1 MKDSKNKRITKF
13 GRYSVDLGLFIVFT
27 LYFQCVPHFHYIAF
41 PPLSLCSL
49 METEL
54 TSLCQSVLEDFNL
67 VLFYLP
73 PPTHGAAHH
82 SPSEE
87 EEEQQQQHADSS
99 CPVLPDT
106 LVFKMV
112 VTCLM
117 VVHSLKRGGQCQCD
131 VVCFAIFFSVNFF
144 RAVNKLLTILKSVIP
159 FHYHLQWA
167 CISRSSK
174 DWNNQQKRKK
184 KLARFTFIFV
194 ELCN

>member
-1 MKDSKNKRITKF
+1 MSKQRTCIIKPAHPTYITEPF
-13 GRYSVDLGLFIVFT
+13 QCYLDEFT
-27 LYFQCVPHFHYIAF
+27 LFVPVFFCPHVSS
-41 PPLSLCSL
+41 PPLSVCSL

-73 PPTHGAAHH
+73 PPTHGGAHH

-87 EEEQQQQHADSS
+87 EEEQQQHADSS

-117 VVHSLKRGGQCQCD
+117 VVHSLKRGGQ
-131 VVCFAIFFSVNFF
+131 
-144 RAVNKLLTILKSVIP
+144 
-159 FHYHLQWA
+159 
-167 CISRSSK
+167 
-174 DWNNQQKRKK
+174 
-184 KLARFTFIFV
+184 
-194 ELCN
+194 

>member
-1 MKDSKNKRITKF
+1 MISKSNIVWADVYTSPGRVFLPAELFKQTDLTTNIMYLQFMSKYKGHGKRAYHKTWSSSLYTWTPTVLFLEILI
-13 GRYSVDLGLFIVFT
+13 VLPCIFIVSFI
-27 LYFQCVPHFHYIAF
+27 LIKLP
-41 PPLSLCSL
+41 SLLCLTVCSL

-73 PPTHGAAHH
+73 PPTHGGAHH

-87 EEEQQQQHADSS
+87 EEEQHADSS

-117 VVHSLKRGGQCQCD
+117 VVHSLKRGG
-131 VVCFAIFFSVNFF
+131 
-144 RAVNKLLTILKSVIP
+144 
-159 FHYHLQWA
+159 
-167 CISRSSK
+167 
-174 DWNNQQKRKK
+174 
-184 KLARFTFIFV
+184 
-194 ELCN
+194 

>member
-1 MKDSKNKRITKF
+1 
-13 GRYSVDLGLFIVFT
+13 
-27 LYFQCVPHFHYIAF
+27 
-41 PPLSLCSL
+41 

-73 PPTHGAAHH
+73 PQTHTAALH

-87 EEEQQQQHADSS
+87 DEELQQQQQHPDAS

-117 VVHSLKRGGQCQCD
+117 VVHSLKRGGACQQNKGES
-131 VVCFAIFFSVNFF
+131 FAYFFFF
-144 RAVNKLLTILKSVIP
+144 
-159 FHYHLQWA
+159 F
-167 CISRSSK
+167 
-174 DWNNQQKRKK
+174 
-184 KLARFTFIFV
+184 
-194 ELCN
+194 

>member
-1 MKDSKNKRITKF
+1 MYCPLNHII
-13 GRYSVDLGLFIVFT
+13 VILGLLLCLPCLFFSALSIHVR
-27 LYFQCVPHFHYIAF
+27 CVVS

-73 PPTHGAAHH
+73 PPTHSGAHH

-87 EEEQQQQHADSS
+87 EEEQQQQQQQHGDSS

-117 VVHSLKRGGQCQCD
+117 VVHSLKRGGWC
-131 VVCFAIFFSVNFF
+131 
-144 RAVNKLLTILKSVIP
+144 
-159 FHYHLQWA
+159 
-167 CISRSSK
+167 
-174 DWNNQQKRKK
+174 
-184 KLARFTFIFV
+184 
-194 ELCN
+194 

>member
-1 MKDSKNKRITKF
+1 
-13 GRYSVDLGLFIVFT
+13 
-27 LYFQCVPHFHYIAF
+27 
-41 PPLSLCSL
+41 

-73 PPTHGAAHH
+73 PQTHTGALH

-87 EEEQQQQHADSS
+87 DEELQQQPPDTS

-117 VVHSLKRGGQCQCD
+117 VVHSLKRGGWYPPAAVEANQEKFFVSSRLFLFISVCRIQTVQC
-131 VVCFAIFFSVNFF
+131 VHRFHSGAILPPGEP
-144 RAVNKLLTILKSVIP
+144 R
-159 FHYHLQWA
+159 
-167 CISRSSK
+167 
-174 DWNNQQKRKK
+174 
-184 KLARFTFIFV
+184 
-194 ELCN
+194 

>member
-1 MKDSKNKRITKF
+1 MKDSKNKYILNLSHPTRSTDVI
-13 GRYSVDLGLFIVFT
+13 RCYSWSD
-27 LYFQCVPHFHYIAF
+27 LYFHYVAS
-41 PPLSLCSL
+41 PLLSVCSL

-73 PPTHGAAHH
+73 PQTHGGAHH

-87 EEEQQQQHADSS
+87 EEEQQHADSS

-117 VVHSLKRGGQCQCD
+117 VVHSLKRGG
-131 VVCFAIFFSVNFF
+131 
-144 RAVNKLLTILKSVIP
+144 
-159 FHYHLQWA
+159 
-167 CISRSSK
+167 
-174 DWNNQQKRKK
+174 
-184 KLARFTFIFV
+184 
-194 ELCN
+194 

>member
-1 MKDSKNKRITKF
+1 MLKQSVFICLMGVRI
-13 GRYSVDLGLFIVFT
+13 YSICPLTCTSDIKVKHCLSRCLHFTRQSLPACKTVQTNWFNYQYNVLAVHETSISWNLVILLVHLIPYSAVLEVLIVLPCIFIASFI
-27 LYFQCVPHFHYIAF
+27 LIMLP
-41 PPLSLCSL
+41 SLLCPSVCSL

-73 PPTHGAAHH
+73 PPTHGGAHH

-87 EEEQQQQHADSS
+87 EEEQHADSS

-117 VVHSLKRGGQCQCD
+117 VVHSLKRGG
-131 VVCFAIFFSVNFF
+131 
-144 RAVNKLLTILKSVIP
+144 
-159 FHYHLQWA
+159 
-167 CISRSSK
+167 
-174 DWNNQQKRKK
+174 
-184 KLARFTFIFV
+184 
-194 ELCN
+194 

>member
-1 MKDSKNKRITKF
+1 
-13 GRYSVDLGLFIVFT
+13 
-27 LYFQCVPHFHYIAF
+27 
-41 PPLSLCSL
+41 

-73 PPTHGAAHH
+73 PQAHTGALH

-87 EEEQQQQHADSS
+87 DEELQQQQQQHADTS

-117 VVHSLKRGGQCQCD
+117 VVHSLKRGGPYPP
-131 VVCFAIFFSVNFF
+131 AAAEANHSKFFVLISFF
-144 RAVNKLLTILKSVIP
+144 PVGLC
-159 FHYHLQWA
+159 LQDPN
-167 CISRSSK
+167 ST
-174 DWNNQQKRKK
+174 
-184 KLARFTFIFV
+184 ARP
-194 ELCN
+194 

>member
-1 MKDSKNKRITKF
+1 MRKKENFRKSQHLVYIIEVL
-13 GRYSVDLGLFIVFT
+13 SGLFIIIHLVF
-27 LYFQCVPHFHYIAF
+27 
-41 PPLSLCSL
+41 SL

-73 PPTHGAAHH
+73 PPTHGGTHH

-87 EEEQQQQHADSS
+87 EEEQQQHADSS

-117 VVHSLKRGGQCQCD
+117 VVHSLKRGGWCWCD
-131 VVCFAIFFSVNFF
+131 VLV
-144 RAVNKLLTILKSVIP
+144 
-159 FHYHLQWA
+159 
-167 CISRSSK
+167 
-174 DWNNQQKRKK
+174 
-184 KLARFTFIFV
+184 TFIFV
-194 ELCN
+194 RI